1 MQNES
6 LHSGFS
12 LLELLVASALSTLIC
27 AGLITVYL
35 SVKTINNQQQVLT
48 DLQDTERFLQNFLNQ
63 RIRMA
68 GFVGCTNS
76 AHPVEQNQA
85 VIGYSSTGPL
95 PVALQNQAI
104 PGTDIVVIHSCVS
117 SSQISQNTELVSMA
131 YYIGDTHR
139 TNRQGQPVFGLFQ
152 KSLEKGERM
161 ELAAGVEQ
169 MQILYGLAI
178 NPQGVLVYYPAGQVE
193 DWQTVRGVQIDLLLD
208 SIDDALTKSQTYYF
222 HGQMLTA
229 DDLLLHKPVST
240 YIALRERLL
249 HE

>member
-1 MQNES
+1 MQYEN

-12 LLELLVASALSTLIC
+12 LLELLIASALSTLIC

-35 SVKTINNQQQVLT
+35 SVKTNNNQQQVLT

-63 RIRMA
+63 RLRMA
-68 GFVGCTNS
+68 GFVGCVNS
-76 AHPVEQNQA
+76 ANPVDQNQA

-95 PVALQNQAI
+95 PAALQNQAI
-104 PGTDIVVIHSCVS
+104 PGTDIVVIHACVS
-117 SSQISQNTELVSMA
+117 NSQISQNTELMSMA

-152 KSLEKGERM
+152 KSLEKGERV

-169 MQILYGLAI
+169 MQILYGLAV
-178 NPQGVLVYYPAGQVE
+178 NPQGLLGYYPAAQVE
-193 DWQTVRGVQIDLLLD
+193 NWQAVRGVQIDLLLN
-208 SIDDALTKSQTYYF
+208 SIDDTLPKPQTYYF
-222 HGQMLTA
+222 HGQMRTA

-240 YIALRERLL
+240 YVALRERFAP
-249 HE
+249 